1 MPPFAL
7 TNHQLELVMM
17 ATAPL
22 DPAKR
27 AVLMERMAAHLRLN
41 GVRHPTDT
49 DVNRAIKA
57 AMVGLLRG
65 SAA

>member
-7 TNHQLELVMM
+7 TDHQLELVMM
-17 ATAPL
+17 ATAPF

-41 GVRHPTDT
+41 GPTDT

-57 AMVGLLRG
+57 AMVGLLQG